1 MMVPTHHVEHIWG
14 MPISID
20 VRDAFGVAGQ
30 ILVNEILAW
39 LKTVDSTWSTHRD
52 DSVITRF
59 ARGELGVE
67 ALTNEMH
74 EVLDQCEEL
83 SADTDGAFDIRVPA
97 PNGTNLE
104 PSGYIKGWAIQKAAE
119 IVRAHGFTDY
129 CLNAGGDI
137 ALGGNPSPGKKW
149 RVGIRHPHDP
159 GGIAD
164 VLELEG
170 TWAVATSAAYERG
183 THIVDPRSAEAA
195 SKVVSVTVLGHDLAV
210 VDAHA
215 TALYVMGL
223 EGLEWISERGGDAMM
238 VTKEG
243 LCVATTGYAC
253 HQSTAQGIVMTIL

>member
-1 MMVPTHHVEHIWG
+1 MTMSTHHVEQIWG

-30 ILVNEILAW
+30 TLVSEIVEW

-59 ARGELGVE
+59 ARGELGVG

-74 EVLDQCEEL
+74 EVLDRCEEL
-83 SADTDGAFDIRVPA
+83 RADTDGAFDIHVPA
-97 PNGTNLE
+97 PNGTMLE
-104 PSGYIKGWAIQKAAE
+104 PSGYIKGWAIQKAVE
-119 IVRAHGFTDY
+119 IVRAHGFADY

-137 ALGGNPSPGKKW
+137 ALGGNPSPGEKW

-159 GGIAD
+159 GAIAD

-170 TWAVATSAAYERG
+170 TWGVATSAAYERG
-183 THIVDPRSAEAA
+183 THILDPRSGEAP

-215 TALYVMGL
+215 TALYVMGI
-223 EGLEWISERGGDAMM
+223 EGLHWISERGGDAMM
-238 VTKEG
+238 VTNDG
-243 LCVATTGYAC
+243 QCVATPGYTC
-253 HQSTAQGIVMTIL
+253 HQLTEHGIVTPSS